1 MRRKSRHLIRSTAFL
16 GLMGLASCTT
26 LTNYDQKSERQ
37 PQLKSASGDQTL
49 AIVAD
54 TRITRETLLASLLES
69 AGAAALEE
77 ALLEIA
83 IEREITRA
91 GFRFTTED
99 IEREREIVLQT
110 VAEES
115 QVDVDRAARM
125 VEQLRSDRGLGPR
138 RYQAQLLRNAKL
150 RALVAGSISVSAE
163 EVDLAKQINFG
174 EKIRVRIITVPS
186 ERDISEIRSSLLAIP
201 AERRS
206 SEFAMIAIAR
216 STDSSARRG
225 GDLGFISP
233 EDPSLPLSI
242 REQLRGAKSFEPTD
256 PAVFGDGFAIALVE
270 DRAPAVPPAS
280 DDDVRRRVL
289 LRKQRIA
296 MDDLTNRLLAG
307 SDATV
312 FDESLRWS
320 WERRR

>member
-1 MRRKSRHLIRSTAFL
+1 
-16 GLMGLASCTT
+16 
-26 LTNYDQKSERQ
+26 
-37 PQLKSASGDQTL
+37 L

-54 TRITRETLLASLLES
+54 SRITRETLLPSLLES

-77 ALLEIA
+77 ALLDIA
-83 IEREITRA
+83 LEREISRA
-91 GFRFTTED
+91 GFRFTVED

-115 QVDVDRAARM
+115 QVDIDRAALM
-125 VEQLRSDRGLGPR
+125 VDQLRRERGLGPR

-150 RALVAGSISVSAE
+150 RALVSESITVSDE
-163 EVDLAKQINFG
+163 EVELAKKINFG
-174 EKIRVRIITVPS
+174 EKVRVRIITVAG
-186 ERDISEIRSSLLAIP
+186 EREVAEIRSALLATS

-242 REQLRGAKSFEPTD
+242 REQLREAKSFEPTD

-270 DRAPAVPPAS
+270 DRTPASQPAS

-289 LRKQRIA
+289 LRKQRVA
-296 MDDLTNRLLAG
+296 MDDLSNRLLAA